1 MIPFKGRN
9 NLKIYLPKKP
19 VKWGFKLWCLAG
31 VSGYVYEFQ
40 VSGDQ
45 KAHGPPEGVKNGEE
59 FGKVEN
65 VVLRLTRDF
74 QPGKHYAFFDNL
86 FASPD
91 LMMELKTQGI
101 FAIGTLRANRTRGRD
116 FSKEN
121 EMKKLGRG
129 SSEEYTDEKN
139 GVVISLWYDNRL
151 VLMVSNFLG
160 VEPQDEA
167 NRFSKKE
174 NEMIKLP
181 RPASVAMYNK
191 FMGGVDKADMF
202 LSLYRS
208 KMRSKKWY
216 HRIAFHLLQLTAVN
230 SYSLYKEIGG
240 NGSYLDFLVDI
251 CRSLVAAEDVDR
263 VDREDLPKIEINN
276 RSLKARDVPKSIR
289 YDRIDHWPL
298 QLTKAHCKYPGCN
311 RRTAFKCLK
320 CSVFLCVNGSDC
332 FLQYHGVL

>member
-45 KAHGPPEGVKNGEE
+45 KARGPPEGIKNGEE
-59 FGKVEN
+59 FGEMEN
-65 VVLRLTRDF
+65 VVLRLTRDL

-101 FAIGTLRANRTRGRD
+101 FAIGTLRANRTRGCD
-116 FSKEN
+116 FPKEN

-139 GVVISLWYDNRL
+139 GVVISSWYDNRL
-151 VLMVSNFLG
+151 VLMVSN
-160 VEPQDEA
+160 
-167 NRFSKKE
+167 
-174 NEMIKLP
+174 
-181 RPASVAMYNK
+181 

-216 HRIAFHLLQLTAVN
+216 HRYDNRLVLMVSNFMGGVDKADMFLSLYRSKMRSKKWWKWLIPRIAFHTPPR
-230 SYSLYKEIGG
+230 K
-240 NGSYLDFLVDI
+240 LV
-251 CRSLVAAEDVDR
+251 EM
-263 VDREDLPKIEINN
+263 
-276 RSLKARDVPKSIR
+276 
-289 YDRIDHWPL
+289 
-298 QLTKAHCKYPGCN
+298 AH
-311 RRTAFKCLK
+311 T
-320 CSVFLCVNGSDC
+320 
-332 FLQYHGVL
+332 